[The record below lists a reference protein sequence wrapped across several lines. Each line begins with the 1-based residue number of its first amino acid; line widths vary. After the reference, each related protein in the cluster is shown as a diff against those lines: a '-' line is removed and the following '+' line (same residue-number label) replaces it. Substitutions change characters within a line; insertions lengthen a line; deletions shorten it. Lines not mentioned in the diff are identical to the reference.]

1 MSRDVMRKTLAAFS
15 GLALLCAGAVAQTPK
30 VPLQSGEKGTLYVE
44 PNLSPTETSMESRG
58 ATVGVQRPDGSGAYT
73 GVDKSGE
80 RPTYSVGGSTGG
92 NVSISAGVESD
103 GAERKGVKAGI
114 EIKY

>member
-1 MSRDVMRKTLAAFS
+1 MHRSLVTLC
-15 GLALLCAGAVAQTPK
+15 GLALCCAGAFAQAPK

-44 PNLSPTETSMESRG
+44 PNLSPTETSMESKG
-58 ATVGVQRPDGSGAYT
+58 ATVGVKRPDGSGAYT

-80 RPTYSVGGSTGG
+80 RPTYSVGGNTGG
-92 NVSISAGVESD
+92 NVSFSAGVESD